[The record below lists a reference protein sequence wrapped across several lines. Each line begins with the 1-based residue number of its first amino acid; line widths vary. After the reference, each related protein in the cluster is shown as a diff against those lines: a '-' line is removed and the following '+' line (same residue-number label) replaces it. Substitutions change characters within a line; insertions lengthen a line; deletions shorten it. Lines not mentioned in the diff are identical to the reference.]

1 MSGFLLLVGNF
12 VEDGTVDDSVNKIK
26 NKAFL
31 IINKIMFIIISL
43 TIQKEMQ
50 RSNCFYSQ

>member
-50 RSNCFYSQ
+50 RSNCFYS